1 VKLKLSESK
10 NKFSF
15 ICAASDMKAAISK
28 VEAVTNY
35 SGAQDLEKSFILAVY
50 NKDTYLIGYS
60 PDTFVVVKLKAT
72 EVSQK
77 DGSVEINTTNLS
89 GLISGRAE
97 LNFEY
102 DGSRL
107 NVSGVKGKYSCS
119 LLTTPVTDT
128 KVIRVN
134 KLIQINS
141 EKAKSLDSDTL
152 TKLRSGIKLAELKDI
167 YSDSGKT
174 GLLCLISMKDNVLT
188 INSFD
193 NFHLSLYRSKVSSK
207 DSFKLA
213 IPEQT
218 FTIIE
223 KFLTEETGVKFFISD
238 TGLRVQ
244 NDQFVVVLPPV
255 QVEDNQYSQVST
267 YLKTLDKPSIK
278 FSLSKDAVTTVS
290 NMLTLAGKDS
300 RFEFSVIPNGVVK
313 LGLSVDGGDI
323 KDMFKCK
330 DLDIGKNKKPVNFK
344 VDPRLFVDLFRKLKG
359 EQAYPMELHFSKDQ
373 DDAASCFVTRC
384 SIDKESKL
392 VLLGTY
398 HV

>member
-1 VKLKLSESK
+1 
-10 NKFSF
+10 
-15 ICAASDMKAAISK
+15 MKASVAK

-35 SGAQDLEKSFILAVY
+35 SGAQDLEKSFIIACCNQEIFLV
-50 NKDTYLIGYS
+50 GFS
-60 PDTFVVVKLKAT
+60 PDTFVAIKLKASD
-72 EVSQK
+72 VSQK
-77 DGSVEINTTNLS
+77 DGSVEINTSNLS
-89 GLISGRAE
+89 GLISGRQD
-97 LNFEY
+97 LKFEY

-107 NVSGVKGKYSCS
+107 LISSLKGRYNCS
-119 LLTTPVTDT
+119 LLTTPVTDSKT
-128 KVIRVN
+128 IRVN
-134 KLIQINS
+134 KSLQINS
-141 EKAKSLDSDTL
+141 DKAKSLDSDTL
-152 TKLRSGIKLAELKDI
+152 TKLRQGIKFAELKDI

-174 GLLCLISMKDNVLT
+174 GLLCLISMKNNQLNID
-188 INSFD
+188 SFD
-193 NFHLSLYRSKVSSK
+193 NFHLSSYKAKVSSK
-207 DSFKLA
+207 DEFKLA

-244 NDQFVVVLPPV
+244 NSEFVVVLPPV
-255 QVEDNQYSQVST
+255 QVETDQYNQVST
-267 YLKTLDKPSIK
+267 YLKSLDKPSIK
-278 FSLSKDAVTTVS
+278 FSLSKDAVTTVN

-300 RFEFSVIPNGVVK
+300 RFEFAVVPTGVVK

-323 KDMFKCK
+323 QDAFKCK
-330 DLDIGKNKKPVNFK
+330 DLDIGKNTKPVKFK

-373 DDAASCFVTRC
+373 EDAASCFVTRC
-384 SIDKESKL
+384 NIDKESRL